1 MRRTLLVGALV
12 LGATTIMPAAQAAIS
27 CDDVVGAVTFCRGH
41 QDDPAGNTVAIID
54 VKVNPVQGQ
63 VHVGQIRFAD
73 GTTWTGA
80 GVCALGVTCAGTPV
94 LTEVPLLPPFP
105 L

>member
-1 MRRTLLVGALV
+1 MRRTIIVGALV
-12 LGATTIMPAAQAAIS
+12 LGAAIVTPAAQAAIR
-27 CDDVVGAVTFCRGH
+27 CDDVAGAVTFCRGH
-41 QDDPAGNTVAIID
+41 QDDQAGNTVAIID

-73 GTTWTGA
+73 GTTYTGA
-80 GVCALGVTCAGTPV
+80 GVCALGVTCVGPPV
-94 LTEVPLLPPFP
+94 LTEVPLLPEFP